1 MSKIINTR
9 LRLKKDT
16 SANWELNNPVLL
28 DGEKILVVTN
38 AGEIREKVGDGTKTY
53 TQLPFTDEA
62 VRTLISNKVDKVQ
75 GKGLSTNDYTT
86 TEKNKLAGIAANAN
100 NYSHPSSHPATMITQ
115 DSSHRFV
122 TDAEKSSWNS
132 KPSTSVASST
142 ANGLMSKDDKIKLDG
157 IAEGANNYSHPTY
170 TSKTSGLYKITVDG
184 TGHVS
189 GTTAVSKSDI
199 TGLGIPAQDTTYGVA
214 TTTTNGLMSSD
225 DKTKLDGIAAGAN
238 NYSHPTYTSRSS
250 GLYKVTVD
258 STGHVSAATL
268 VAKADITALGIP
280 GKDTTYSTM
289 TGATTSAAGTTGLVP
304 APEKG
309 AANRYLRSD
318 GAWVVPPNDNT
329 TYGVATTTSN
339 GLMSSTDKTKLD
351 GIAAG
356 ANNYTHPSSHAAT
369 MITQDSTHRFVTDTE
384 KSTWNAKA
392 STAVATTDTNGLMS
406 SDDKSKLDGIATGA
420 NNYSHPTYTA
430 KTSGLYKITVDG
442 TGHVSGTTAVAKAD
456 ITALG
461 IPGQDTTYG
470 VATTS
475 ANGLMSSDD
484 KTKLDGI
491 ATGANKYTHPTYTS
505 RSAGFYKVTV
515 DGTGHVSAVT
525 AVAKADITALGIPG
539 QDTTYA
545 VATTDAN
552 GLMSSTDKTKLDGIA
567 TGANKTIVDSSLS
580 STSTNPVQN
589 KVINTALSG
598 KSNTGHTHTKSEITD
613 FPTSLKNPTAL
624 TIQLNGT
631 SQGAYDGSTAKT
643 VNITAAS
650 VGAATSGH
658 THTAAAIGADPAGS
672 ANTALTNAKS
682 YTDTKIADLI
692 NSAPETLDTLGEIAT
707 AMTEHQDVVTALQ
720 EAVGTKANAS
730 DLTSHTGNTTVHIT
744 ANERTAWN
752 AKASTAVATT
762 SANGLMSKADKS
774 KLDGIAANA
783 NNYSH
788 PSSHAATM
796 ITEDTTHRFVTD
808 TEKSTWNAKAST
820 TVATTSAN
828 GLMSKDMVTKL
839 NGIATNANNYSHPT
853 YTSRSA
859 GLYKITVDGTGH
871 VSAVTAVAKADITGL
886 GIPAQDTTYSAMTGA
901 TTSAAGTAGLVPA
914 PAKGSANRY
923 LRSDATWQV
932 PPNTT
937 YSVAT
942 TSANGLMSSTD
953 KSNLTTLLSD
963 VATLKSQVSTMQAKL
978 QTAVFYE

>member
-384 KSTWNAKA
+384 KSTWNAKVGLDSNGFIPSSVLPSYVDDVIEGYYNSSKFYKTRSGSSGSYTYSNEITGETGKIYINLENNKTYRWSGSA
-392 STAVATTDTNGLMS
+392 YAVISETLALGETSSTAYPGNKGKANADAITNIVNGTTKVGKAGNADTVNGLAVQTAVPANAKFTDTVYTHPTSSGNKHIPSGGSAGQILRWSADGTAAWGADNNTTYSVATTSANGLMS
-406 SDDKSKLDGIATGA
+406 SSDKSKLDGIATGA
-420 NNYSHPTYTA
+420 NKYSHPTYTA
-430 KTSGLYKITVDG
+430 
-442 TGHVSGTTAVAKAD
+442 
-456 ITALG
+456 
-461 IPGQDTTYG
+461 
-470 VATTS
+470 
-475 ANGLMSSDD
+475 
-484 KTKLDGI
+484 
-491 ATGANKYTHPTYTS
+491 
-505 RSAGFYKVTV
+505 
-515 DGTGHVSAVT
+515 
-525 AVAKADITALGIPG
+525 
-539 QDTTYA
+539 
-545 VATTDAN
+545 
-552 GLMSSTDKTKLDGIA
+552 
-567 TGANKTIVDSSLS
+567 
-580 STSTNPVQN
+580 
-589 KVINTALSG
+589 
-598 KSNTGHTHTKSEITD
+598 
-613 FPTSLKNPTAL
+613 
-624 TIQLNGT
+624 
-631 SQGAYDGSTAKT
+631 
-643 VNITAAS
+643 
-650 VGAATSGH
+650 
-658 THTAAAIGADPAGS
+658 
-672 ANTALTNAKS
+672 
-682 YTDTKIADLI
+682 
-692 NSAPETLDTLGEIAT
+692 
-707 AMTEHQDVVTALQ
+707 
-720 EAVGTKANAS
+720 
-730 DLTSHTGNTTVHIT
+730 
-744 ANERTAWN
+744 
-752 AKASTAVATT
+752 
-762 SANGLMSKADKS
+762 
-774 KLDGIAANA
+774 
-783 NNYSH
+783 
-788 PSSHAATM
+788 
-796 ITEDTTHRFVTD
+796 
-808 TEKSTWNAKAST
+808 
-820 TVATTSAN
+820 
-828 GLMSKDMVTKL
+828 
-839 NGIATNANNYSHPT
+839 
-853 YTSRSA
+853 RSA

-886 GIPAQDTTYSAMTGA
+886 GIPAQDTTYS
-901 TTSAAGTAGLVPA
+901 
-914 PAKGSANRY
+914 
-923 LRSDATWQV
+923 
-932 PPNTT
+932 
-937 YSVAT
+937 VAT
-942 TSANGLMSSTD
+942 TSANGLMSSDD
-953 KSNLTTLLSD
+953 KTKLNGITAGANKVTISD
-963 VATLKSQVSTMQAKL
+963 DGAGNVTISIT
-978 QTAVFYE
+978 